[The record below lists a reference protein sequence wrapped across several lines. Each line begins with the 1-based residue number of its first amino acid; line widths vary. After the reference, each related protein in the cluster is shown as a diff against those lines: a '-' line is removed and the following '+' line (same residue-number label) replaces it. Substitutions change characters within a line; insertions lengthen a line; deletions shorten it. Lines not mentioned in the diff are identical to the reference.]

1 MQRRTPSKHT
11 HTRSHP
17 RRHCNAYPLR
27 PVPSTR
33 ARVDVHTHRTD
44 EGQAFPQGRSG
55 CQGPCYTF
63 QPSLSCSRL
72 GQEPSE
78 VWKDRAEPHTV
89 GWCAEPWPV
98 GKPGK
103 PFWKWRKW
111 ATHGEGFRPPAQQA
125 GLGPPLLERLPLR
138 PIGCHDL
145 GPLRFPHGASY
156 LEPPFLTHLCPYPIY
171 ASHNLGKTLSL
182 HRFPQEIS
190 CCAPA
195 LSAFI
200 SPLIPGASRHLRPG
214 VLPD

>member
-89 GWCAEPWPV
+89 GRCAEPWPV

-111 ATHGEGFRPPAQQA
+111 ATHGEGFRP
-125 GLGPPLLERLPLR
+125 R
-138 PIGCHDL
+138 
-145 GPLRFPHGASY
+145 
-156 LEPPFLTHLCPYPIY
+156 CPT
-171 ASHNLGKTLSL
+171 G
-182 HRFPQEIS
+182 R
-190 CCAPA
+190 
-195 LSAFI
+195 
-200 SPLIPGASRHLRPG
+200 PGAPSAREASTPAHW
-214 VLPD
+214 LP